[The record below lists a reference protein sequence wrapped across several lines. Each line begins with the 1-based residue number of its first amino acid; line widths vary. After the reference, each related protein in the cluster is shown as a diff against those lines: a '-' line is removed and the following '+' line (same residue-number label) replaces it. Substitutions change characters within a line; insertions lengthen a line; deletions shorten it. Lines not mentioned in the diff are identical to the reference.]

1 MYFLYPLPWQQVEY
15 AQIVLMLFRYLI
27 LSDLMLQDCELS
39 LEHLSSI
46 VVVPRVLRF
55 LWIMM
60 IELLLFVLGDDPDF
74 PV

>member
-1 MYFLYPLPWQQVEY
+1 
-15 AQIVLMLFRYLI
+15 MLFRYLI

-39 LEHLSSI
+39 LERPSSI

-60 IELLLFVLGDDPDF
+60 IELLLSVLADDLDF